1 MRFDEI
7 DNTDEIKSLLKLNF
21 RIKGKI
27 SIVNGRVDVDGDCVL
42 TSKCNTL
49 PVKFNKVSGG
59 FRCNNNQLTSL
70 QGAPT
75 SVGGSFYCAGNK
87 LTTLEGAPQSVS
99 GDFYCA
105 GNKLTT
111 LEGVPQSVSGD
122 FYCEYDSSL
131 PLLRLLFIKNL
142 KLIRIN
148 NAPKDV
154 VNYLNKYIGKGPG
167 GALACAAELA
177 RAGFKGNARR

>member
-87 LTTLEGAPQSVS
+87 LTTLEG
-99 GDFYCA
+99 
-105 GNKLTT
+105 
-111 LEGVPQSVSGD
+111 VPQSVSGD

-142 KLIRIN
+142 KLIIIN
-148 NAPKDV
+148 DAPEDV
-154 VNYLNKYIGKGPG
+154 VNCLNRYIGKGPG
-167 GALACAAELA
+167 GALACAAELIK
-177 RAGFKGNARR
+177 AGFRKNARK

>member
-1 MRFDEI
+1 M
-7 DNTDEIKSLLKLNF
+7 
-21 RIKGKI
+21 
-27 SIVNGRVDVDGDCVL
+27 
-42 TSKCNTL
+42 
-49 PVKFNKVSGG
+49 
-59 FRCNNNQLTSL
+59 
-70 QGAPT
+70 
-75 SVGGSFYCAGNK
+75 
-87 LTTLEGAPQSVS
+87 
-99 GDFYCA
+99 
-105 GNKLTT
+105 
-111 LEGVPQSVSGD
+111 PQSVSGD